1 MSVPPPDEPLGV
13 ELAQFAPEQADDLA
27 ALARQIADIKRTAAE
42 GGSGRGFDIDA
53 VWAEVEAQLGDPDV
67 S

>member
-1 MSVPPPDEPLGV
+1 M
-13 ELAQFAPEQADDLA
+13 AQFAPEQADDLA